1 MDGRNGQERG
11 RQPGCHDLMPTSN
24 VAQCQVRFALC
35 AKSKFLQSWLS
46 AEMTGIVWQTTSERL
61 AQDDSAQESIW
72 FLRSKL
78 RGCGPLMSSQSTN
91 TNKPSNSVLC
101 PSCDGYQQHEYIVLH
116 STAFFQFDL
125 TCLPGIKLPFAR
137 LPGCSAQA
145 ALTQLSILHA
155 WKALSEGDC

>member
-101 PSCDGYQQHEYIVLH
+101 PSCDGYQQHEYIVLQQH
-116 STAFFQFDL
+116 SIFSVRPDLLARYKITFCQVARVLSSSSAHTAL
-125 TCLPGIKLPFAR
+125 NIACLESTFR
-137 LPGCSAQA
+137 R
-145 ALTQLSILHA
+145 
-155 WKALSEGDC
+155 